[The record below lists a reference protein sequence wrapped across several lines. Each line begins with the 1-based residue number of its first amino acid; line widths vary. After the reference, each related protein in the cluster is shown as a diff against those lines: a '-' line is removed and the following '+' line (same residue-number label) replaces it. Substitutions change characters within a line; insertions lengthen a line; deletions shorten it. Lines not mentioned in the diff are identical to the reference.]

1 MQPVP
6 APARGVFLVA
16 SPLLRD
22 PNFVH
27 TVVLLCEHGDGGTWG
42 LVVNRRT
49 ALTFG
54 ELLEDL
60 PFPASAQGPVF
71 WGGPVEPSRMQV
83 LHRLRRGFP
92 DELEVIPN
100 LRLGLDAETFRQ
112 ISGEPRLPGEAL
124 HAYIGHAGWGPG
136 QLEAE
141 LETGSWI
148 VCSAEDSL
156 VFDTSP
162 PEMWESVLR
171 SLGPSYARLTRIPV
185 DPRLN

>member
-1 MQPVP
+1 MPLVS
-6 APARGVFLVA
+6 APDRGVFLVA

-22 PNFVH
+22 PNFVR
-27 TVVLLCEHGDGGTWG
+27 TVVLLCDHGEGGTWG

-83 LHRLRRGFP
+83 LHRLRRGLP
-92 DELEVIPN
+92 DELEVVPN
-100 LRLGLDAETFRQ
+100 LRLGLDADMFRKLA
-112 ISGEPRLPGEAL
+112 GEPRAPGEAM
-124 HAYIGHAGWGPG
+124 HAYVGHAGWGPG

-141 LETGSWI
+141 LETGSWFL
-148 VCSAEDSL
+148 CTAEDSV
-156 VFDTSP
+156 VFDTP
-162 PEMWESVLR
+162 ADAMWEAVLR
-171 SLGPSYARLTRIPV
+171 ALGPKYARLVGVPL
-185 DPRLN
+185 DPRVN